1 MKVNKAVKLSL
12 DSFPTLNL
20 QIFPGLLPYKR
31 PAPDKQPGGLV
42 YHHQPTAAAYQQL
55 IQLQS
60 AQQSYVPVSCEYT
73 RHSSSDHASA
83 NNTVYP
89 LNTSTATSN
98 ANNLHHHPNLL
109 YSQTSIN
116 ACTINPNNNYQLT
129 IPSNNNNN
137 NYELRKLHE
146 NNHNNH
152 HHHLNTT
159 NPTNSNNFI
168 NSHLNMNNYYLE
180 NHASNK
186 NNNPITSTFFADA
199 DAQINTTQPTAH
211 QNSIN
216 QYSPSK
222 AIISSTIIDNNMLSK
237 NAAVSNANA
246 TSSSDHDGG
255 DASENA
261 LTVQNAKS
269 LNVANGHDVSSSCMP
284 SNVEQTLIEE
294 SNKNKSIN
302 DMPNG
307 TDLATNNNSNSGQV
321 DSALTTSTTTSSV
334 QSAID
339 ESNLNAI
346 SFNSATSSS
355 PAASMSAIY
364 TTSSITINNNNSI
377 LSRKNSLTTP
387 NQQLINSSSN
397 ISGLKAPSSIANS
410 KVDSV
415 PDYINASSLNNPA
428 QAALFSAVLSPYQQF
443 ALTPNLYSD
452 PAQLAKE
459 MAQKNYANALKY
471 AVAQNSQAA
480 GKATSQLNA
489 LSPYSTVAFSAG
501 NNTAAMLQPG
511 TSTTTPRLPAP
522 MNPSTRAAYYP
533 AAALSRPIQNQFQ
546 QFIRPQ
552 MPINPLSASAAAAA
566 AQNQVNQYYAAA
578 AAQQQFLNQQNFF
591 YPGLTSPLA
600 SPHMAVTSGT
610 STPTHSPFVS
620 TSSSYHPFAYGQAPG
635 MQATHMMQVPQITSQ
650 PSQTG
655 STSAVVLNPYKKMKT
670 S

>member
-1 MKVNKAVKLSL
+1 MKSFNVSL
-12 DSFPTLNL
+12 LTL

-31 PAPDKQPGGLV
+31 PAPDNKPTGMV
-42 YHHQPTAAAYQQL
+42 YHQPTAAAYQQL

-60 AQQSYVPVSCEYT
+60 AQQSYVPVSCEYD
-73 RHSSSDHASA
+73 RYSSSDHASA
-83 NNTVYP
+83 NNTIYP

-116 ACTINPNNNYQLT
+116 ACTLNNNLNNYQLIT
-129 IPSNNNNN
+129 PSNNNNN
-137 NYELRKLHE
+137 NNEVRKIHE
-146 NNHNNH
+146 NNQNSYY
-152 HHHLNTT
+152 HLNTT
-159 NPTNSNNFI
+159 TTNPAPTNSNNFN
-168 NSHLNMNNYYLE
+168 NSHLNMNNYLE

-199 DAQINTTQPTAH
+199 DAQINTTQSTAQ
-211 QNSIN
+211 QNSII
-216 QYSPSK
+216 QSSPSK
-222 AIISSTIIDNNMLSK
+222 SIISSTIIDNNMLSK
-237 NAAVSNANA
+237 NAAVPNANA

-269 LNVANGHDVSSSCMP
+269 LNVANGHDVSS
-284 SNVEQTLIEE
+284 VAEQTLSDEN
-294 SNKNKSIN
+294 NKNKSIN

-307 TDLATNNNSNSGQV
+307 TDLVNNNNNSGQV
-321 DSALTTSTTTSSV
+321 DLALTASTTTSV
-334 QSAID
+334 QSTID

-397 ISGLKAPSSIANS
+397 IISGSKAPSSIANN

-459 MAQKNYANALKY
+459 MAQKNYANALKF

-480 GKATSQLNA
+480 AAAAAVNGKATPQLNA
-489 LSPYSTVAFSAG
+489 LSPYSTVALPAA
-501 NNTAAMLQPG
+501 NNTAAAMLQPG

-522 MNPSTRAAYYP
+522 MNPSTRAAYLP
-533 AAALSRPIQNQFQ
+533 AAALTRPIQNPFQ

-552 MPINPLSASAAAAA
+552 LQINPLSAA
-566 AQNQVNQYYAAA
+566 AQNQVNQYYAAAA

-591 YPGLTSPLA
+591 YPGLTSPIA

-620 TSSSYHPFAYGQAPG
+620 TSSSYPFAFGQAPG
-635 MQATHMMQVPQITSQ
+635 MPATHMMQVPQITSQ

>member
-1 MKVNKAVKLSL
+1 M
-12 DSFPTLNL
+12 
-20 QIFPGLLPYKR
+20 
-31 PAPDKQPGGLV
+31 V

-83 NNTVYP
+83 NNTIYP

-109 YSQTSIN
+109 YSQNSIN
-116 ACTINPNNNYQLT
+116 ACTINNIPNNNYQLT
-129 IPSNNNNN
+129 TPSNNNNN
-137 NYELRKLHE
+137 NNYEIRKFHE
-146 NNHNNH
+146 NNHNSH
-152 HHHLNTT
+152 HHHLNT
-159 NPTNSNNFI
+159 NPTNSNNLI
-168 NSHLNMNNYYLE
+168 NSHLNMNNYFE

-199 DAQINTTQPTAH
+199 DAQINTTQPTAQ
-211 QNSIN
+211 QNSII
-216 QYSPSK
+216 QSSPSK

-237 NAAVSNANA
+237 NAAVSNVNA

-269 LNVANGHDVSSSCMP
+269 LNVANGHDVSSSSCMP
-284 SNVEQTLIEE
+284 SNVEQTLIED

-307 TDLATNNNSNSGQV
+307 TDSVNSSNSNNNSSGQV
-321 DSALTTSTTTSSV
+321 DSALTTSTTASV
-334 QSAID
+334 QSTID

-397 ISGLKAPSSIANS
+397 ISGSKPPSSIANS

-459 MAQKNYANALKY
+459 MAQKNYANALKF

-480 GKATSQLNA
+480 GKATSQFNA
-489 LSPYSTVAFSAG
+489 LSPYSNVAYSSG
-501 NNTAAMLQPG
+501 NNTATMLQPG
-511 TSTTTPRLPAP
+511 TSTTTPRLPTP
-522 MNPSTRAAYYP
+522 MNPSTRAAYLP
-533 AAALSRPIQNQFQ
+533 AAALTRPIQNPFQ

-552 MPINPLSASAAAAA
+552 LPINPLSASAAAAA

-578 AAQQQFLNQQNFF
+578 AAAQQQYLNQQNFF
-591 YPGLTSPLA
+591 YQGLA
-600 SPHMAVTSGT
+600 SPMANPHMVVTSGT

-620 TSSSYHPFAYGQAPG
+620 TSSSYPFAAYGQAPG

>member
-1 MKVNKAVKLSL
+1 M
-12 DSFPTLNL
+12 
-20 QIFPGLLPYKR
+20 IY
-31 PAPDKQPGGLV
+31 
-42 YHHQPTAAAYQQL
+42 HQPTAAAYQQL

-60 AQQSYVPVSCEYT
+60 AQQSYVPVSCEYD

-83 NNTVYP
+83 NNTIYP

-116 ACTINPNNNYQLT
+116 ACTINNNPNNNYQLT
-129 IPSNNNNN
+129 TPSNNNNSH
-137 NYELRKLHE
+137 YYDRKIHE

-152 HHHLNTT
+152 HHHPNTT
-159 NPTNSNNFI
+159 TNLI
-168 NSHLNMNNYYLE
+168 NSHTNMNNYLE
-180 NHASNK
+180 IHASNK

-211 QNSIN
+211 QNSII
-216 QYSPSK
+216 QSSPSK
-222 AIISSTIIDNNMLSK
+222 AIISSTIIDNNTLSK
-237 NAAVSNANA
+237 NAAVNA
-246 TSSSDHDGG
+246 TSSSDQ

-269 LNVANGHDVSSSCMP
+269 LNVANGLDVSSSSCLP
-284 SNVEQTLIEE
+284 STAQIVDQGALVSEE
-294 SNKNKSIN
+294 KIN

-307 TDLATNNNSNSGQV
+307 ADLANNNCDTNSQV
-321 DSALTTSTTTSSV
+321 DSALATSTTASV

-387 NQQLINSSSN
+387 NQQLIYSSPN
-397 ISGLKAPSSIANS
+397 ISGSKAPSSIANS

-415 PDYINASSLNNPA
+415 PEYINASSLNNPA
-428 QAALFSAVLSPYQQF
+428 QAALFSVLSPYHQQY

-471 AVAQNSQAA
+471 AAAAQAPSAVS
-480 GKATSQLNA
+480 GKATPQMNA
-489 LSPYSTVAFSAG
+489 LSPYQTMAFSAS
-501 NNTAAMLQPG
+501 NNAMLQPG
-511 TSTTTPRLPAP
+511 TSNNTPRLPNP
-522 MNPSTRAAYYP
+522 MNPSSRGAYLP
-533 AAALSRPIQNQFQ
+533 ASALSRPLQNPFQ

-552 MPINPLSASAAAAA
+552 MPINPLSATA
-566 AQNQVNQYYAAA
+566 AQNNYYAAA
-578 AAQQQFLNQQNFF
+578 AAHQQFLNQQNFF
-591 YPGLTSPLA
+591 YSGLTSPIA
-600 SPHMAVTSGT
+600 SPQLTVTSGT
-610 STPTHSPFVS
+610 STPSHSPFV
-620 TSSSYHPFAYGQAPG
+620 TVSSAYPFGLGQAPG
-635 MQATHMMQVPQITSQ
+635 MPATHMMQVPQITSQ

-655 STSAVVLNPYKKMKT
+655 STSVLNPYKKMKT

>member
-1 MKVNKAVKLSL
+1 M
-12 DSFPTLNL
+12 
-20 QIFPGLLPYKR
+20 PYKR
-31 PAPDKQPGGLV
+31 PATDKQPGLI
-42 YHHQPTAAAYQQL
+42 YHQPTAAAYQQL

-83 NNTVYP
+83 NNTIYP

-109 YSQTSIN
+109 YSQNSIN
-116 ACTINPNNNYQLT
+116 ACTINNNPNNYQLT
-129 IPSNNNNN
+129 TPSNNNNN
-137 NYELRKLHE
+137 NNYDRKLHE
-146 NNHNNH
+146 YN
-152 HHHLNTT
+152 HLNTT
-159 NPTNSNNFI
+159 TTTNYTI
-168 NSHLNMNNYYLE
+168 NSHLNMNNYLE

-199 DAQINTTQPTAH
+199 DAQININTTPPTAQ
-211 QNSIN
+211 QNSIV
-216 QYSPSK
+216 QSSPSK
-222 AIISSTIIDNNMLSK
+222 AIISSTIIDNIMLSK
-237 NAAVSNANA
+237 NAAVPNANA
-246 TSSSDHDGG
+246 TLSSADHDGG
-255 DASENA
+255 DASEIA
-261 LTVQNAKS
+261 LTAKS
-269 LNVANGHDVSSSCMP
+269 LNVANGHDVSSSSSCMP
-284 SNVEQTLIEE
+284 STPASNAEQALIEE
-294 SNKNKSIN
+294 SKLIN

-307 TDLATNNNSNSGQV
+307 ADNNNSSSNSSAQV
-321 DSALTTSTTTSSV
+321 DLAALAATTQASV

-364 TTSSITINNNNSI
+364 TTSSITVNNNNSI

-387 NQQLINSSSN
+387 NQQLIYSSTN
-397 ISGLKAPSSIANS
+397 VSGSKAQSSIANN

-415 PDYINASSLNNPA
+415 SDYINASSLNNPA
-428 QAALFSAVLSPYQQF
+428 QAALFSAVLSPYQQY

-480 GKATSQLNA
+480 MSGKATSQLNA
-489 LSPYSTVAFSAG
+489 LSPYSNVAFQTA
-501 NNTAAMLQPG
+501 NNQMLQPG
-511 TSTTTPRLPAP
+511 TSTTAQRLPSP
-522 MNPSTRAAYYP
+522 MNPSTRATYLP
-533 AAALSRPIQNQFQ
+533 ASALSRPIQNQFQ

-552 MPINPLSASAAAAA
+552 LQMNPLSAA

-578 AAQQQFLNQQNFF
+578 AAHQQFLNQQNYF
-591 YPGLTSPLA
+591 YQGLTSPMA
-600 SPHMAVTSGT
+600 SPHMAVTSST
-610 STPTHSPFVS
+610 STPTHSHYVS
-620 TSSSYHPFAYGQAPG
+620 APSSYPFALGQAPG

-650 PSQTG
+650 PSQQTG
-655 STSAVVLNPYKKMKT
+655 SSSVLNPYKKMKT

>member
-1 MKVNKAVKLSL
+1 M
-12 DSFPTLNL
+12 
-20 QIFPGLLPYKR
+20 
-31 PAPDKQPGGLV
+31 V

-60 AQQSYVPVSCEYT
+60 AQQSYVPVSCEYN
-73 RHSSSDHASA
+73 RHLSSDHASA

-116 ACTINPNNNYQLT
+116 ACTINNNPNNNIYQLT
-129 IPSNNNNN
+129 TPSNNNNN
-137 NYELRKLHE
+137 NYEIRKFHE
-146 NNHNNH
+146 NNHNSH
-152 HHHLNTT
+152 HHHPNT
-159 NPTNSNNFI
+159 NPTNSNSLI
-168 NSHLNMNNYYLE
+168 NSHLNMNNYFE

-199 DAQINTTQPTAH
+199 DAQINTTQPTAQ
-211 QNSIN
+211 QNSII
-216 QYSPSK
+216 QSSPSK

-269 LNVANGHDVSSSCMP
+269 LNVANGHDVSSSSCMP
-284 SNVEQTLIEE
+284 SNAEQTLIEE

-307 TDLATNNNSNSGQV
+307 TDSVNNNNSSSQV
-321 DSALTTSTTTSSV
+321 DSALATSTTTSV
-334 QSAID
+334 QSTID

-397 ISGLKAPSSIANS
+397 ISGSKAPSSIANS

-459 MAQKNYANALKY
+459 MAQKNYANALKF

-489 LSPYSTVAFSAG
+489 LSPYSTVAYSGG

-522 MNPSTRAAYYP
+522 MNPSTRAAYLP
-533 AAALSRPIQNQFQ
+533 AAALTRPMQNPFQ

-552 MPINPLSASAAAAA
+552 MPINQFGNQSMAAAAA

-578 AAQQQFLNQQNFF
+578 AAAQQQYLNQQNFF
-591 YPGLTSPLA
+591 YPGLTSPMA

-620 TSSSYHPFAYGQAPG
+620 TSSSYPFAFGQAPG
-635 MQATHMMQVPQITSQ
+635 MPATHMMQVPQMTSQ